1 MLSTESYALRSGP
14 SGLLRRRWVRLRLRV
29 RRLAAI
35 GAGSASLRGV
45 LGVLAA
51 VFSGVA
57 WVLLLLRNLLLRGAR
72 AVFRFVTGEVESFAG
87 WLRSHDAW
95 RIERY
100 QRAQARRTEKQHT
113 RRGRAAPMILML
125 CAVILIISAY
135 TFDLGFEVSLDGE
148 SIGYVRDRGEI
159 TAALDRVEDRIA
171 AYQGA
176 PYSLDANLTYKLHY
190 MERSA
195 PVDVEALES
204 RLFASVSEMERD
216 YALRI
221 DGETVGASHSKTALE
236 LLLRRILL
244 RSCDNATEVNTS
256 FVNDVRIEAI
266 PAGTA
271 EIVSETELE
280 AKLSSNRAETRY
292 YTVQSGDTVSA
303 IGQRFGMAV
312 SEIKALNPD
321 LDENRIHVGQEIKL
335 AGEVPYLSV
344 QQTVTESYQ
353 ESIPYETEIVY
364 DESMYKNK
372 SAIRVQGVNGLAD
385 VVADVTYV
393 NGIETDRKILSYTVV
408 QEPVNAVK
416 AVGTKEPPRTAA
428 TGRFIKPSSGR
439 FSSPFGYRRSLG
451 DYHTGVDYAGAV
463 GTNIW
468 AADGGTVIWAGQ
480 RGNYGKYIIIDHGNG
495 YTTYYCHCSKLLVS
509 AGDKVAQ
516 GDIIAKVGKT
526 GRVTGPHLHFEIR
539 VNGKAVNPLKYVS
552 K

>member
-1 MLSTESYALRSGP
+1 MLFTESYVLRARSA
-14 SGLLRRRWVRLRLRV
+14 GLLHRNCVRLRLRI

-35 GAGSASLRGV
+35 GAGSARLRGI
-45 LGVLAA
+45 LGVFATVL
-51 VFSGVA
+51 SGAA
-57 WVLLLLRNLLLRGAR
+57 WVLVLIRNLLLRWAGAM
-72 AVFRFVTGEVESFAG
+72 FRFVSGEVEAFSR
-87 WLRSHDAW
+87 WLRSHDDW
-95 RIERY
+95 RIARY
-100 QRAQARRTEKQHT
+100 QMAQARRTEKHHT

-135 TFDLGFEVSLDGE
+135 AFDLGFEVKLNGE

-159 TAALDRVEDRIA
+159 AAAVDRVEERIA

-176 PYSLDANLTYKLHY
+176 PYSLDASLTYQLRY
-190 MERSA
+190 MERSEA
-195 PVDVEALES
+195 VDVAALEN
-204 RLFASVSEMERD
+204 RLFASVSEMERE

-221 DGETVGASHSKTALE
+221 DGETVGVSGSRTVLE

-244 RSCDNATEVNTS
+244 RSCDNATQVSTA

-271 EIVSETELE
+271 EETPVAQLE
-280 AKLSSNRAETRY
+280 ALLSSNRTETQY

-321 LDENRIHVGQEIKL
+321 LDEHRIHIGQQIKL

-344 QQTVTESYQ
+344 QQTVTLAYQ
-353 ESIPYETEIVY
+353 EEIPYETEIVY
-364 DESMYKNK
+364 DDSMYKNK

-393 NGIETDRKILSYTVV
+393 NGVETDRKILSYTVLK
-408 QEPVNAVK
+408 EPVNAVK
-416 AVGTKEPPRTAA
+416 AVGTKEPPRTAS
-428 TGRFIKPSSGR
+428 TGRFIKPTSAR

-495 YTTYYCHCSKLLVS
+495 YTSYYCHCSKLLVS
-509 AGDKVAQ
+509 SGDKVAQ
-516 GDIIAKVGKT
+516 GDVIAKIGKT